1 MKLAKIF
8 LAIGVAVL
16 YAVFFC
22 YGVYA
27 LYEPPVY
34 ESDTCYLKF
43 NCEAAVNACYGN
55 QEMMKAGQPVPVAA
69 PVPATVLSQQ
79 EIDKCV
85 LDKQSDSAFKTCN
98 EQRTV
103 CQQDFQKSSGRYTHA
118 RNSFF
123 ILMFIALASLIGGLV
138 FLNKL
143 EAIGP
148 GIWGGGIIIALYAL
162 PYTSEYWLTWN
173 KYVKLASIGVILAV
187 LIYFGYK
194 KIEKKIME
202 RGKR

>member
-8 LAIGVAVL
+8 LAIGVAIL

-22 YGVYA
+22 YGVYV

-43 NCEAAVNACYGN
+43 NCEAAINACYGMP
-55 QEMMKAGQPVPVAA
+55 EAAMKSGQPVPVVA
-69 PVPATVLSQQ
+69 PTPAPSQQ

-85 LDKQSDSAFKTCN
+85 LDKQSDASFKTCN
-98 EQRTV
+98 EQRTL
-103 CQQDFQKSSGRYTHA
+103 CQQEFQKTSGRYVHA

-138 FLNKL
+138 FLSKL

-162 PYTSEYWLTWN
+162 PYTSDYWLTWN
-173 KYVKLASIGVILAV
+173 KYVKLAALGIILGV

-202 RGKR
+202 HGKK